1 MTVRALLAAAASV
14 LAAAAPA
21 QAAYAPQ
28 LAFKVDPG
36 TAATAAAIDSTITQA
51 PGETAS
57 KTVRVSLPPGFSP
70 NLGVQLAICSADQE
84 ATLTCPETSRMGQ
97 AAATVSAFGL
107 NLGPS
112 GPVFYGGP
120 VTPRTFRLIVVL
132 HDATAGDQKLIGLA
146 TLRDDTGV
154 DTVFDNLPNLLATSF
169 NLHLDG
175 GDRALLLTPATC
187 GSFPVSASFVSQ
199 LGEQAP
205 GSAPVTISGCS
216 ATTAPSAAAP

>member
-1 MTVRALLAAAASV
+1 MIARVALGTAAAL

-21 QAAYAPQ
+21 QAVYAPQ
-28 LAFKVDPG
+28 LAFKLDPP

-70 NLGVQLAICSADQE
+70 NAGVQLAICGPDQE

-175 GDRALLLTPATC
+175 GGRALLLTPAT
-187 GSFPVSASFVSQ
+187 
-199 LGEQAP
+199 
-205 GSAPVTISGCS
+205 
-216 ATTAPSAAAP
+216 